1 MCVSHP
7 QCLRVKRSGS
17 CCTYVHAHARTYART
32 HTHMDKL
39 GSCPY
44 GSRIPGEARSLGR
57 HFRDYGPVQNK
68 LLKPGQVTPGALTVA
83 PVSIDVGTRVP
94 PGPPLVCER
103 AHKNGGEEHVTAH
116 PGCGPGGMVGLCLDI
131 LFTV

>member
-7 QCLRVKRSGS
+7 QCLSVKRSGS
-17 CCTYVHAHARTYART
+17 CCTHARTHA
-32 HTHMDKL
+32 HTHAHMDKMDKL

-44 GSRIPGEARSLGR
+44 GSHIPGEFEVRFSGR

-83 PVSIDVGTRVP
+83 PAISDVGTRSP
-94 PGPPLVCER
+94 TW
-103 AHKNGGEEHVTAH
+103 ATT
-116 PGCGPGGMVGLCLDI
+116 GL
-131 LFTV
+131 